1 MQEGSIT
8 PLIAKSPNISL
19 DESIKL
25 EFEAMKRIMTVPGVE
40 RVVSRLGRGESPAD
54 PGQPFESD
62 PIVTLKPLS
71 DRDLTQEEIANQIRE
86 KLKTLP
92 GVELSISQP
101 IAARVDEMVSG
112 VRSQVAIKI
121 FGEDLAELKKLGDQ
135 ISQVL
140 SNMKGSTD
148 LRIEKASGQNYLNI
162 KIDRDAIARYG
173 INVSDVNEVIETAI
187 GGKQASI
194 VYEGERRFPLMLRYP
209 APYRDNV
216 EAISGIILH
225 SPNGAQVL
233 LRDLAE
239 ISLIDGPAQI
249 SRESGK
255 RRLVIGV
262 NVEGRDLGGF
272 VKEAQEQIA
281 KKVTLPEGYTLQWG
295 GQFENMERAMARL
308 MIIIPITIAAIFF
321 LLFMLF
327 NSIRLAGLIILVLPF
342 ASIGG
347 IFGLLISGEYLSVPA
362 AVGFIN
368 LWGIAVLNGVVLISF
383 IKQLREEGRSMQDAL
398 IEGCEHRFRPVM
410 MTASVAM
417 LALVPMLFSGGPG
430 SEVTRPLA
438 VVVISGLITST
449 ALTLL
454 VLPVLYR
461 TFEEKEIEA

>member
-1 MQEGSIT
+1 
-8 PLIAKSPNISL
+8 
-19 DESIKL
+19 
-25 EFEAMKRIMTVPGVE
+25 
-40 RVVSRLGRGESPAD
+40 
-54 PGQPFESD
+54 
-62 PIVTLKPLS
+62 
-71 DRDLTQEEIANQIRE
+71 
-86 KLKTLP
+86 
-92 GVELSISQP
+92 
-101 IAARVDEMVSG
+101 
-112 VRSQVAIKI
+112 
-121 FGEDLAELKKLGDQ
+121 
-135 ISQVL
+135 
-140 SNMKGSTD
+140 MKGSTD

-281 KKVTLPEGYTLQWG
+281 KKVSLPEGYTLQWG

-383 IKQLREEGRSMQDAL
+383 IKQLREEGRSMQEAL
-398 IEGCEHRFRPVM
+398 IEGCDHRFRPVM

>member
-1 MQEGSIT
+1 
-8 PLIAKSPNISL
+8 
-19 DESIKL
+19 
-25 EFEAMKRIMTVPGVE
+25 
-40 RVVSRLGRGESPAD
+40 
-54 PGQPFESD
+54 
-62 PIVTLKPLS
+62 
-71 DRDLTQEEIANQIRE
+71 
-86 KLKTLP
+86 
-92 GVELSISQP
+92 
-101 IAARVDEMVSG
+101 
-112 VRSQVAIKI
+112 
-121 FGEDLAELKKLGDQ
+121 
-135 ISQVL
+135 
-140 SNMKGSTD
+140 
-148 LRIEKASGQNYLNI
+148 
-162 KIDRDAIARYG
+162 
-173 INVSDVNEVIETAI
+173 
-187 GGKQASI
+187 
-194 VYEGERRFPLMLRYP
+194 
-209 APYRDNV
+209 
-216 EAISGIILH
+216 LH

-272 VKEAQEQIA
+272 VQEAQEEIA
-281 KKVTLPEGYTLQWG
+281 KKVSLPEGYSLQWG

>member
-1 MQEGSIT
+1 
-8 PLIAKSPNISL
+8 
-19 DESIKL
+19 
-25 EFEAMKRIMTVPGVE
+25 
-40 RVVSRLGRGESPAD
+40 
-54 PGQPFESD
+54 
-62 PIVTLKPLS
+62 
-71 DRDLTQEEIANQIRE
+71 
-86 KLKTLP
+86 
-92 GVELSISQP
+92 
-101 IAARVDEMVSG
+101 MVSG

-121 FGEDLAELKKLGDQ
+121 FGDDLAVLQKLGAQ

-140 SNMKGSTD
+140 VKMKGSTD
-148 LRIEKASGQNYLNI
+148 LRIEQASGQNYLNI
-162 KIDRDAIARYG
+162 VINRDAIARYG

-187 GGKQASI
+187 GGKQASTI
-194 VYEGERRFPLMLRYP
+194 YEGERRFPLVLRYP
-209 APYRDNV
+209 GPYRNNV
-216 EAISGIILH
+216 DAIENIILH
-225 SPNGAQVL
+225 SPDGAQVL
-233 LRDLAE
+233 MRDLAQ
-239 ISLIDGPAQI
+239 ISLVDGPAQI

-255 RRLVIGV
+255 RRLVVGV

-272 VKEAQEQIA
+272 VEEAQSRIE
-281 KKVTLPEGYTLQWG
+281 KDVELPQGYTLEWG

-308 MIIIPITIAAIFF
+308 MIIIPLTILAIYF

-327 NSIRLAGLIILVLPF
+327 KSLRLAGLIILVLPF

-347 IFGLLISGEYLSVPA
+347 VFGLFISGEYLSVPA

-383 IKQLREEGRSMQDAL
+383 IKQLREDGYSMEEAL
-398 IEGCEHRFRPVM
+398 LHGCGHRFRPVM

-438 VVVISGLITST
+438 AVVISGLITST

-461 TFEEKEIEA
+461 WFEDKEVEA

>member
-1 MQEGSIT
+1 
-8 PLIAKSPNISL
+8 
-19 DESIKL
+19 
-25 EFEAMKRIMTVPGVE
+25 
-40 RVVSRLGRGESPAD
+40 
-54 PGQPFESD
+54 
-62 PIVTLKPLS
+62 
-71 DRDLTQEEIANQIRE
+71 
-86 KLKTLP
+86 
-92 GVELSISQP
+92 
-101 IAARVDEMVSG
+101 
-112 VRSQVAIKI
+112 
-121 FGEDLAELKKLGDQ
+121 
-135 ISQVL
+135 
-140 SNMKGSTD
+140 
-148 LRIEKASGQNYLNI
+148 
-162 KIDRDAIARYG
+162 
-173 INVSDVNEVIETAI
+173 
-187 GGKQASI
+187 
-194 VYEGERRFPLMLRYP
+194 MLRYP

-272 VKEAQEQIA
+272 VQEAQDQIA
-281 KKVTLPEGYTLQWG
+281 KKVNLPEGYSLQWG

-410 MTASVAM
+410 KTGSECWFRFLRPTWFSFIATVLTTRCASCSSRIRIIPSTIVVSTAVMVVFRRTRCRWTASSWSRRRQA
-417 LALVPMLFSGGPG
+417 S
-430 SEVTRPLA
+430 
-438 VVVISGLITST
+438 
-449 ALTLL
+449 
-454 VLPVLYR
+454 
-461 TFEEKEIEA
+461 